1 LRLGIR
7 GERSI
12 AGTVLEEE
20 LLELE
25 EELVPPLE
33 LEEDELLEEEDE
45 LEALLELEEEDELEL
60 SEELDEGALL
70 EEEWLEVPALE
81 ESLEVDDEADLEAE
95 DELWE
100 ELPFELELVFD
111 ELERLR
117 LEEAPSCPPKTPLA
131 QIGEVPAKVP
141 TTATTGRITPKAK
154 RSRSFFFLASG
165 VKGVS
170 VSKNKRRR

>member
-33 LEEDELLEEEDE
+33 F
-45 LEALLELEEEDELEL
+45 EEEDELEL

-117 LEEAPSCPPKTPLA
+117 LEETLP
-131 QIGEVPAKVP
+131 
-141 TTATTGRITPKAK
+141 
-154 RSRSFFFLASG
+154 
-165 VKGVS
+165 
-170 VSKNKRRR
+170 

>member
-1 LRLGIR
+1 VRTSFLRLGIR

-33 LEEDELLEEEDE
+33 F
-45 LEALLELEEEDELEL
+45 EEEDELEL

-117 LEEAPSCPPKTPLA
+117 LEETLP
-131 QIGEVPAKVP
+131 
-141 TTATTGRITPKAK
+141 
-154 RSRSFFFLASG
+154 
-165 VKGVS
+165 
-170 VSKNKRRR
+170 